1 MATSKQPYY
10 DQVRKALNLAL
21 CIQNFPC
28 QMVERHN
35 KPEIEFQ

>member
-1 MATSKQPYY
+1 MATSHKPYY
-10 DQVRKALNLAL
+10 EHVRKALNIAL

-28 QMVERHN
+28 QNVERHN

>member
-1 MATSKQPYY
+1 MATSHKPYY
-10 DQVRKALNLAL
+10 DEVRNALNIAL

-28 QMVERHN
+28 QNVERHN

>member
-1 MATSKQPYY
+1 MASSKAPYY
-10 DQVRKALNLAL
+10 DGVRKALNLSL

-28 QMVERHN
+28 QNVERHN